1 MFASYYLALGENTQ
15 TGFLYKTPLKSIPH
29 NAIIENPKSKAIQE
43 IAHLSAD
50 KKQTTQN
57 PQAGQLA
64 ANCNFACWWR
74 CPQSP
79 GSQSKLCGLFSIKKT
94 ETSQFL
100 VNYHSSFIRFS
111 GSAASP
117 AMCSRGL
124 GRFPSKRLCITYA
137 LLAGFKFSEKVTQN
151 DVAIPCG
158 YRGVYRSLG
167 SIPESR
173 DVSYRRYAPHR
184 RIPCFHFC
192 VVPCHSSRDE

>member
-29 NAIIENPKSKAIQE
+29 NAIIENPKSKVIQE

-57 PQAGQLA
+57 PQAGQLV

-100 VNYHSSFIRFS
+100 VIYYSSYIRFS
-111 GSAASP
+111 GSAASSCDVFKGIGALP
-117 AMCSRGL
+117 QQA
-124 GRFPSKRLCITYA
+124 LCIT
-137 LLAGFKFSEKVTQN
+137 
-151 DVAIPCG
+151 
-158 YRGVYRSLG
+158 
-167 SIPESR
+167 
-173 DVSYRRYAPHR
+173 
-184 RIPCFHFC
+184 
-192 VVPCHSSRDE
+192 